1 MSSPRI
7 VISNDDGIGAE
18 GLHALTRAIGRAGLP
33 AVVVAP
39 AQNESG
45 VSRLATYGRPV
56 SVEHV
61 SEVEGIQH
69 YACHGTPIDCVRTA
83 LLGDVAP
90 KAELVVSGI
99 NHGPNLGDD
108 MLNSGTVAAA
118 SEGALLG
125 AGGLALSQQYFD
137 HHFHILDA
145 FDQATPV
152 YDATAD
158 VGALFTAAMLDN
170 PGPNRAFLNVNVP
183 ANIRDGRIAITR
195 RGRRYYDRGGVPRVE
210 RDGVSGYL
218 TFGERDGPPPRFEDD
233 EGTDFGALRQFRVSV
248 TPVSYAWH
256 EARAFEVA
264 RDWAGLIC
272 SIVEPKLSKQLADGP

>member
-1 MSSPRI
+1 MAPPRI

-18 GLHALTRAIGRAGLP
+18 GLHALIRAIGRAGLP

-39 AQNESG
+39 AQNKSG
-45 VSRLATYGRPV
+45 VSRLATYGHPV
-56 SVEHV
+56 SLDHV
-61 SEVEGIQH
+61 SEVDGIQH
-69 YACHGTPIDCVRTA
+69 YACHGSPVDCVRAA

-90 KAELVVSGI
+90 EAELVVSGI

-152 YDATAD
+152 YDTTAD
-158 VGALFTAAMLDN
+158 IGALFTAAMLDN

-183 ANIRDGRIAITR
+183 ASIRDGRIAITR
-195 RGRRYYDRGGVPRVE
+195 RGRRFYDRGGVPRVE

-218 TFGERDGPPPRFEDD
+218 TFGERDGPAPRFEDD

-256 EARAFEVA
+256 EAGAFEGV
-264 RDWAGLIC
+264 RDWAKRIC
-272 SIVEPKLSKQLADGP
+272 SIVQPKLSEQLTDPP